1 MQRQWSAW
9 IFPYLFGFTV
19 HNIEL
24 GAPPSTMYNI
34 ISCLGMNT
42 LLHIDSS
49 AHMYRVHL
57 VARNHR
63 QLSLTKRGPKI
74 MKLRS
79 KLYSETDR
87 ISWVNTFCLY
97 IERLY
102 NTAASTFIYE
112 TNSLYCHRMD
122 VLGSTICQ
130 RHNKIR
136 RVFDATQQVGW
147 TARVKLN
154 CEGEMNIGTTY
165 PISLLDTSESDWTR
179 ALYVLVVEDA
189 MPSTVGGRARLQ
201 CMFCII

>member
-1 MQRQWSAW
+1 MPLNKMQRQWSAW

-57 VARNHR
+57 VAHNHR

-97 IERLY
+97 IERDSVEQFEWFVQRTVQYRRIHIYLRNKQFTLPPNGCTRQY
-102 NTAASTFIYE
+102 NLSE
-112 TNSLYCHRMD
+112 T
-122 VLGSTICQ
+122 Q
-130 RHNKIR
+130 
-136 RVFDATQQVGW
+136 
-147 TARVKLN
+147 
-154 CEGEMNIGTTY
+154 
-165 PISLLDTSESDWTR
+165 
-179 ALYVLVVEDA
+179 
-189 MPSTVGGRARLQ
+189 
-201 CMFCII
+201 